1 VNNDVAPARCVNT
14 GKEHKMR
21 IQELLEQ
28 EHELFLQELNENF
41 SLGELSSY
49 EYRKPT
55 AKPQLKRAM
64 QVARK
69 STSRVKKNAGKVRRV
84 AKKSVNA
91 AAVRAQ
97 RQQVA
102 QKQKQAAQAKQADQ
116 AAQATTPYAP
126 IKYRKPLIRN
136 QHPAQTP
143 AAQQQHKPTPAPAS
157 VIAPI
162 RGVDDLKNLGAQA
175 NMILPKD
182 KRSDIK
188 PWDIDNS

>member
-1 VNNDVAPARCVNT
+1 
-14 GKEHKMR
+14 MR
-21 IQELLEQ
+21 IHELLKITPEQ
-28 EHELFLQELNENF
+28 YLLEFNQYLTLD
-41 SLGELSSY
+41 ELSGY
-49 EYRKPT
+49 TYRKP
-55 AKPQLKRAM
+55 AIKHQLRRAM

-69 STSRVKKNAGKVRRV
+69 STSRVKSNAGKVRRV

-91 AAVRAQ
+91 VAVRAQ
-97 RQQVA
+97 RQQAA
-102 QKQKQAAQAKQADQ
+102 QKQKQAAQAKQATQSIQ
-116 AAQATTPYAP
+116 AATPYAP

-136 QHPAQTP
+136 QHTAQPVPT
-143 AAQQQHKPTPAPAS
+143 QQQPKPTPAPAS

-162 RGVDDLKNLGAQA
+162 SGVDDLKNLGAQA